1 MNLPVV
7 KTSFV
12 FVELHASCNITS
24 LFPFVFLYILSC
36 CCARWA
42 LTGNTERCCHI
53 SGLHKREV
61 VSVSLPLCC
70 LCTSSCWLCPT
81 NTFGVRS
88 SHKNCTSQ
96 YQSTGFSQ
104 QLTVKG
110 PCCFDG
116 ILPESHSFCLTPAV
130 ISFLYYYFF
139 FFLAVDKATDYQNYY
154 QGLWD
159 CTGDQTDELTF
170 KRGDP
175 IYILSKVC
183 LSFCLKVY
191 LQNSLECKVKMNKI
205 IQNKCNSPTIINSN
219 CSRW

>member
-1 MNLPVV
+1 MPHQWITQKRSRVCVTSTVLSLHLLLLALPH
-7 KTSFV
+7 KHIWC
-12 FVELHASCNITS
+12 EEQ
-24 LFPFVFLYILSC
+24 PQKLYKSI
-36 CCARWA
+36 
-42 LTGNTERCCHI
+42 
-53 SGLHKREV
+53 K
-61 VSVSLPLCC
+61 
-70 LCTSSCWLCPT
+70 
-81 NTFGVRS
+81 
-88 SHKNCTSQ
+88 
-96 YQSTGFSQ
+96 STGFSQ

-191 LQNSLECKVKMNKI
+191 LQNSLECKVKINKI
-205 IQNKCNSPTIINSN
+205 IQNKFNSPTIINSN
-219 CSRW
+219 CSR